1 MYLNIKSSYLPI
13 KLSSKS
19 MGLVI
24 FRSAHQSVFE
34 GDFATMKKYLF
45 LLALGALYS
54 SCMLSFDDGP
64 DFDVIFG
71 YYYKD
76 GYFEVSN
83 DEILIVEDTSMMP
96 FGKRTNSGLAY
107 TLRLI
112 HSNHKKY
119 AAKDSIS
126 VLLYYFAED
135 GSKYVDSNN
144 INGYLIPLRQI
155 SSDSG
160 KVIFQSRY
168 LAGDTLTGKIIYFIR
183 KPEQVYETDVYRL
196 IPAPDLPG
204 KVSRI
209 IELL

>member
-34 GDFATMKKYLF
+34 GDYTTMKKYLF

-54 SCMLSFDDGP
+54 SCMFSFDDGP
-64 DFDVIFG
+64 DFEVVFG
-71 YYYKD
+71 RYYESNKFIIHKD
-76 GYFEVSN
+76 LLTA
-83 DEILIVEDTSMMP
+83 DDTSMVP

-119 AAKDSIS
+119 AVKDSIA
-126 VLLYYFAED
+126 VLLYNLAED

-144 INGYLIPLRQI
+144 TNGYIIPLRQI

-168 LAGDTLTGKIIYFIR
+168 LVNDTLTGKIIYFIR